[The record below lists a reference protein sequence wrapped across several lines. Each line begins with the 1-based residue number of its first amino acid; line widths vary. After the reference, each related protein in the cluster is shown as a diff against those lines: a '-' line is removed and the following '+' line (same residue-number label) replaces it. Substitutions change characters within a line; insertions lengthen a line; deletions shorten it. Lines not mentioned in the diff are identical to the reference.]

1 MSQSSP
7 SYQDQYRPL
16 LRHLATLAPPLFI
29 MGGFAED
36 ARLHHRFTRQHA
48 DLDVL
53 VPHSQLSRQLQQLKS
68 LGLPGF
74 EVASEETPGRPLI
87 VGTHVDDLHIELW
100 ISAPKQGGGYSLDLE
115 GQRPPSRFRVLLPED
130 TFQFPAT
137 TLEGV
142 AIHTI
147 SPLALYQL
155 RAMSAMTRSVG
166 EKRANDL
173 AVQEQLR
180 QAFLAGQD
188 EQQLRPRL
196 ASL

>member
-53 VPHSQLSRQLQQLKS
+53 VLRTQLGRQLQQLTS
-68 LGLPGF
+68 LGLAGS
-74 EVASEETPGRPLI
+74 EVAPGETPGCPL
-87 VGTHVDDLHIELW
+87 VFGTNVDHLHIELW
-100 ISAPKQGGGYSLDLE
+100 VCAPEQGGGYSLDLE
-115 GQRPPSRFRVLLPED
+115 GQPPYGRFRVFLPKD
-130 TFQFPAT
+130 TFQYPAT

-142 AIHTI
+142 ALHTI

-155 RAMSAMTRSVG
+155 RAISAMTRSVG
-166 EKRANDL
+166 EKQANDL

-188 EQQLRPRL
+188 EQHLRPRL
-196 ASL
+196 ESL